1 MDTAAEGATV
11 WMTAQSRERL
21 EQELA
26 DLKGRPAPTG
36 DAGVTHASRILE
48 LERILRSAEVGS
60 KPDDGLVE
68 PGMKVTVRFD
78 DEPTVQAFLLG
89 SRELLADSGIELDV
103 YSPTSPLGVAING
116 KYAGDTAE
124 YVSPSGRTVRV
135 AILAAVPFT
144 GV

>member
-1 MDTAAEGATV
+1 MDTAAHATPV
-11 WMTAQSRERL
+11 WMTAESRERL
-21 EQELA
+21 QKEL
-26 DLKGRPAPTG
+26 DGLKAAPAPTG

-48 LERILRSAEVGS
+48 LVRILRTAEVGS

-78 DEPTVQAFLLG
+78 GEQTVQAFLLG

-103 YSPTSPLGVAING
+103 YSPSSPLGAAING

-124 YVSPSGRTVRV
+124 FVSPSGRTVQV